1 MPDDFKISEGPF
13 NLHQS
18 YFTRPQSYFTRPQF
32 YFTRPQFFFPST
44 YRVRTFDFNKLIAEG
59 TEEECFSE

>member
-18 YFTRPQSYFTRPQF
+18 YFTRSQSYFTRPQF
-32 YFTRPQFFFPST
+32 YLPST

-59 TEEECFSE
+59 MEEECFSE

>member
-18 YFTRPQSYFTRPQF
+18 YFTRPQSYFIRPQF
-32 YFTRPQFFFPST
+32 YFPST

-59 TEEECFSE
+59 MEEECFSE